1 MDSYDRDEL
10 IDRLEEIIRDI
21 YDMEE
26 DFGDELEDCSQEF
39 KDARLSLSMIRD
51 AVEDIKCPDDKDEEV
66 YNEEEM

>member
-10 IDRLEEIIRDI
+10 IDRLDEIIRDI
-21 YDMEE
+21 YEMEE

-51 AVEDIKCPDDKDEEV
+51 AVEDIKCPDDNDEEV